1 MAAERNETFPKRLQR
16 LREHRGVSRRV
27 LSELCG
33 LDEHAVRRFE
43 RGERKPK
50 PEALIA
56 LADYFDVSVD
66 YLLCRED

>member
-1 MAAERNETFPKRLQR
+1 MAAEHNETFPKRLQR
-16 LREHRGVSRRV
+16 MREQKGVSRRV

-33 LDEHAVRRFE
+33 LDEHAIRRFE

-56 LADYFDVSVD
+56 MADYFDVSVD
-66 YLLCRED
+66 YLLCRKN